1 MVVNSIIDLVG
12 NTPFVKLNRVVEGLK
27 GEVYVKLEGFNPL
40 SSVKD
45 RIAKQMIEDAEASGV
60 IDKETLLI
68 EATSGNTGIGLA
80 FVGAAKGYR
89 VALVMPDTMSIERR
103 KLLKAL
109 GAELV
114 LTPGSGGMKAAIE
127 KAEEIAKKEAKSFV
141 LRQFENP
148 SNPKAHRETT
158 APEILKDFP
167 TGLDAF
173 VSGIGTGGTITGN
186 SEILKKEWPNLHV
199 VAVEP
204 VGSSV
209 LSGGAPGPHKIQGI
223 GAGFVPDVLD
233 TKAYDEVIQITSED
247 SGVTARRLAKEEG
260 LLLGISS
267 GAAVKAALELASRD
281 EFAGKKILAICPSS
295 GERYLSTWLYEE

>member
-1 MVVNSIIDLVG
+1 M
-12 NTPFVKLNRVVEGLK
+12 GL
-27 GEVYVKLEGFNPL
+27 
-40 SSVKD
+40 KD
-45 RIAKQMIEDAEASGV
+45 RIAKQMIEDAEKRGDIV
-60 IDKETLLI
+60 EGTLLI

-80 FVGAAKGYR
+80 FIGAAKGYK
-89 VALVMPDTMSIERR
+89 VTIVMPDTMSVERR

-114 LTPGSGGMKAAIE
+114 LTPGSQGMKGAID
-127 KAEEIAKKEAKSFV
+127 KAEEIAKEAPKAFV

-158 APEILKDFP
+158 AKEIISDFP
-167 TGLDAF
+167 NGLDAF
-173 VSGIGTGGTITGN
+173 VAGIGTGGTITGN
-186 SEILKKEWPNLHV
+186 SEVLKKEWPKLHV

-204 VGSSV
+204 EGSPV
-209 LSGGAPGPHKIQGI
+209 LSGGKPGPHKIQGI
-223 GAGFVPDVLD
+223 GAGFIPAVLD
-233 TKAYDEVIQITSED
+233 VTQYDEVIKISSED
-247 SGVTARRLAKEEG
+247 SGITARKLAKEEG

-281 EFAGKKILAICPSS
+281 EFAGKKILAISPSS